1 MLVLKLCIDYR
12 GGKHKSTVTVTVT
25 VTVIVTVTVTVT
37 IGSAKPCVELTRAMG
52 QRSVA
57 HKFEFLAQFTLTDLR
72 PLI

>member
-1 MLVLKLCIDYR
+1 MLVLKLCIGHR

-25 VTVIVTVTVTVT
+25 VTVIVTVTVTV
-37 IGSAKPCVELTRAMG
+37 GSAKLCMELTRAIG